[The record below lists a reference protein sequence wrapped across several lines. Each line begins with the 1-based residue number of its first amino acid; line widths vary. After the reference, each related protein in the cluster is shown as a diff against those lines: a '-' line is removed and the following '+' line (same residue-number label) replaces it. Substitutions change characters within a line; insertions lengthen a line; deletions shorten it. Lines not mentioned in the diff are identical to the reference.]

1 MFFSSTASAGTRYGC
16 WDREFEDL
24 HSCLQYD
31 AEVKASPP
39 GDAVTYIFRIWLDS
53 GWLPRDNHL
62 DFRQV
67 KTTIV
72 RPGDGSFVSFGKAT
86 LYRCTFNPGVTPNG
100 SDPAFSTNCPAEPP
114 PADPPKMA
122 GGVNPDL
129 CCGNPVNVGTGNK
142 YQRER
147 DSVGSGPFPLV
158 FERHYNSYRG
168 IESRLIGR
176 QWLHTYDRILLL
188 SGTTVT
194 LQRADGKTL
203 KFVEASNDWIGD
215 PDVPGRLRR
224 LVDGGGQPTGWEY
237 TDEDDSV
244 EVYSNDRRLLTI
256 TTRTGFT
263 HSLTYGIGSR
273 LAQVTGPFGRTLTFT
288 YGLDDRLEF
297 GRVHR
302 RELRPHPPC
311 FRQGQSP
318 AQ

>member
-1 MFFSSTASAGTRYGC
+1 MSIPALQPESKRALSSSFPLDHSDTGHRKADATILCAVLVLGSMFFSSTASAGTRYGC

-39 GDAVTYIFRIWLDS
+39 GDAVTYIFRSWLDS

-147 DSVGSGPFPLV
+147 DYVGSGPFPLM
-158 FERHYNSYRG
+158 F
-168 IESRLIGR
+168 
-176 QWLHTYDRILLL
+176 
-188 SGTTVT
+188 
-194 LQRADGKTL
+194 
-203 KFVEASNDWIGD
+203 
-215 PDVPGRLRR
+215 
-224 LVDGGGQPTGWEY
+224 
-237 TDEDDSV
+237 
-244 EVYSNDRRLLTI
+244 
-256 TTRTGFT
+256 
-263 HSLTYGIGSR
+263 
-273 LAQVTGPFGRTLTFT
+273 
-288 YGLDDRLEF
+288 
-297 GRVHR
+297 
-302 RELRPHPPC
+302 
-311 FRQGQSP
+311 
-318 AQ
+318 